1 MCGTESRLRI
11 SQALIERSM
20 LEQVFGCVDDEKVC
34 RFCRRGPRTGLGNCT
49 RESSVVCNQMSCVIN
64 SVTTIVAFRREGR
77 DGLLPIAAM
86 PGCRA
91 LFG

>member
-1 MCGTESRLRI
+1 MNKFSVVLMMKRCAEGVLG
-11 SQALIERSM
+11 L
-20 LEQVFGCVDDEKVC
+20 
-34 RFCRRGPRTGLGNCT
+34 GLGNCT
-49 RESSVVCNQMSCVIN
+49 RESLVVCNQMSCVIN